1 MKKWTLGLLA
11 LVFLALC
18 ACSAA
23 DAESTAA
30 GIYLGQTVKL
40 ADADWVPVDAVYD
53 ADSCRLGLNSCGEGF
68 LWLDGERSAIR
79 WSQSGGHLT
88 LKSGRQR
95 SEAELQ
101 DGIITAQLF
110 ASEIWMCFVRE
121 DLYQP
126 PESTSEPEAEKEPD
140 ATSAAE
146 PDASGD
152 PWSFWYGDWYGWYA
166 VTQTSEDLADWQDSS
181 WDVCAHLTAGRG
193 DTGSLRLWDTDN
205 APGEALGTVKV
216 GFAAGI
222 TDAGCMESKSGTFLG
237 YKLSAG
243 DWSCDPAISDVSGFH
258 NMICIAG
265 TAGDKADA
273 EGWFSY
279 RIYLRPWGTDW
290 SDVRDGDCS
299 EAWYTDM
306 LPPGYE
312 SWYLPLLRLSA
323 DMPPSFQAGEQLL
336 AECSFCFS
344 SKRKPCLRDCYPVRC
359 KRTVS
364 GWRRR
369 RHSDAAHSIRSANA
383 AENRFLL
390 PARFGWCAGH
400 CAFLRVARSGRKS
413 LGSGLPFLAGGR
425 RRIAYHRFYG
435 RTPERRR
442 NGSRKGLARWHELE
456 RRTRVSDRQ

>member
-40 ADADWVPVDAVYD
+40 ADADWVPVDTVYD
-53 ADSCRLGLNSCGEGF
+53 ADSCRLELNSCGEGF

-205 APGEALGTVKV
+205 APGEALGPR
-216 GFAAGI
+216 A
-222 TDAGCMESKSGTFLG
+222 
-237 YKLSAG
+237 
-243 DWSCDPAISDVSGFH
+243 
-258 NMICIAG
+258 
-265 TAGDKADA
+265 
-273 EGWFSY
+273 
-279 RIYLRPWGTDW
+279 
-290 SDVRDGDCS
+290 
-299 EAWYTDM
+299 
-306 LPPGYE
+306 
-312 SWYLPLLRLSA
+312 
-323 DMPPSFQAGEQLL
+323 
-336 AECSFCFS
+336 
-344 SKRKPCLRDCYPVRC
+344 
-359 KRTVS
+359 
-364 GWRRR
+364 
-369 RHSDAAHSIRSANA
+369 
-383 AENRFLL
+383 
-390 PARFGWCAGH
+390 
-400 CAFLRVARSGRKS
+400 
-413 LGSGLPFLAGGR
+413 
-425 RRIAYHRFYG
+425 
-435 RTPERRR
+435 
-442 NGSRKGLARWHELE
+442 
-456 RRTRVSDRQ
+456 

>member
-40 ADADWVPVDAVYD
+40 ADADWVPVDTVYD
-53 ADSCRLGLNSCGEGF
+53 ADSCRLELNSCGEGF

-126 PESTSEPEAEKEPD
+126 PESTSEPEAEKEPG

-181 WDVCAHLTAGRG
+181 WDVCAHLAAGRG

-258 NMICIAG
+258 NMI
-265 TAGDKADA
+265 
-273 EGWFSY
+273 
-279 RIYLRPWGTDW
+279 
-290 SDVRDGDCS
+290 
-299 EAWYTDM
+299 
-306 LPPGYE
+306 
-312 SWYLPLLRLSA
+312 
-323 DMPPSFQAGEQLL
+323 
-336 AECSFCFS
+336 
-344 SKRKPCLRDCYPVRC
+344 
-359 KRTVS
+359 
-364 GWRRR
+364 
-369 RHSDAAHSIRSANA
+369 
-383 AENRFLL
+383 
-390 PARFGWCAGH
+390 
-400 CAFLRVARSGRKS
+400 
-413 LGSGLPFLAGGR
+413 
-425 RRIAYHRFYG
+425 
-435 RTPERRR
+435 
-442 NGSRKGLARWHELE
+442 
-456 RRTRVSDRQ
+456 